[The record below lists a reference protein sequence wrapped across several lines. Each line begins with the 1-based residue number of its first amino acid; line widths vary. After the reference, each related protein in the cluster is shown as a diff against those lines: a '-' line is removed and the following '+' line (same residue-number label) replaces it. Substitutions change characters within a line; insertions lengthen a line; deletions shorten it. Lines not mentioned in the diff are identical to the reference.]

1 MTHAYRLGTLAA
13 AIAIALGA
21 SQTLAENVRAK
32 DKGGFS
38 EIAVPQITGT
48 IPLGRMPQDAAPK
61 PLSKSNSSQATPN
74 QPVNC
79 GPENAQSVACRDVSR
94 SR

>member
-38 EIAVPQITGT
+38 EIEVPQITGT
-48 IPLGRMPQDAAPK
+48 IPLGRAPADATPK
-61 PLSKSNSSQATPN
+61 PLSKASSGQPTPN
-74 QPVNC
+74 QPVSC
-79 GPENAQSVACRDVSR
+79 GPENAQSVACRDAPR